1 MPRMRK
7 FFRYKKKE
15 NSASCGGKSKGSKSM
30 GESKGKSKE
39 NYQYGIL
46 DLVVFPKIFLP
57 NFSGAKKIHG

>member
-15 NSASCGGKSKGSKSM
+15 NSASCGGKSKGSKS
-30 GESKGKSKE
+30 EGKSKG